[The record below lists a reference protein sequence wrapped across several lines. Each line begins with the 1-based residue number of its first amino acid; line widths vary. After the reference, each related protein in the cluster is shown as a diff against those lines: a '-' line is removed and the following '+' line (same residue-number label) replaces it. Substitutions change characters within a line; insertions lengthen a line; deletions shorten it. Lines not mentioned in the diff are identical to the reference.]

1 MAYTYETF
9 NGIHGCPEIGNLT
22 ATLSHF
28 FMGNMIYKPFALG
41 GPRDPGSLFGKRL
54 PYVTLWYSDM
64 AIGNLL
70 QMGVFMEFT
79 SPWLIIE
86 GQLFIIAP
94 LFIITSP
101 NGVCLLWMPQ
111 QAMPGVGD

>member
-28 FMGNMIYKPFALG
+28 YGQHDKPFALG

-54 PYVTLWYSDM
+54 PYVTPKGIQTW
-64 AIGNLL
+64 
-70 QMGVFMEFT
+70 
-79 SPWLIIE
+79 
-86 GQLFIIAP
+86 QLEILYKWRF
-94 LFIITSP
+94 
-101 NGVCLLWMPQ
+101 
-111 QAMPGVGD
+111 